1 MTPETPITSITE
13 IEKQNRELA
22 DQINEEARGN
32 PASPY
37 AGKYVGI
44 ANGKVVAVADSLR
57 ETLRLLRQ
65 AEPDPKRT
73 FFVEASRDYSVPE
86 YIGEIL

>member
-1 MTPETPITSITE
+1 MTVRLLQGPDTRFTNMQED
-13 IEKQNRELA
+13 ELFL
-22 DQINEEARGN
+22 DYEQLLFT
-32 PASPY
+32 
-37 AGKYVGI
+37 
-44 ANGKVVAVADSLR
+44 KVVAVADSLR